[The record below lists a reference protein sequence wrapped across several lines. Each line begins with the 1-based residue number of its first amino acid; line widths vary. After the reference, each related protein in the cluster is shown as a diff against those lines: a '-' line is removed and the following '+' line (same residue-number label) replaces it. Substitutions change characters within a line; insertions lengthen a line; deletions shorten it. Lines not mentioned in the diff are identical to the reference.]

1 MESSQPYSSLWDPRR
16 EIRTAIEKELAM
28 ISGKKVDWQK
38 LSSSGEWL
46 GPRME
51 DEIDRVRR
59 QESQR
64 DD

>member
-1 MESSQPYSSLWDPRR
+1 
-16 EIRTAIEKELAM
+16 M